1 MNINDLERLTG
12 ITKQNIRFYEKKGLL
27 HPKRNSTNNYREYTE
42 DDLAALN
49 TIKLFR
55 KLDLPLEDIGKIFSE
70 EASLNTTLENHLKVL
85 QERKQRL
92 NACIEICKDLVDT
105 DFDTLDVNQS
115 LNKMNVIEQNGGKFM
130 SIFHDYK
137 KFAATE
143 NKKHFSFKPDIMV
156 RNSSEFAEALYQY
169 SDENHLNLVITQTGM
184 YPVFELDGTAYTA
197 HCSYDRFGATIHCTL
212 LNPAELKDISPRRKR
227 IFRFLRSPFPLI
239 ILLFLVMAISRQNIG
254 WTFLV
259 AVTLFPYLWW
269 MFSGFK

>member
-105 DFDTLDVNQS
+105 DFDSLDVNQS

-143 NKKHFSFKPDIMV
+143 NKK
-156 RNSSEFAEALYQY
+156 QY

>member
-105 DFDTLDVNQS
+105 DFDSLDVNQS
-115 LNKMNVIEQNGGKFM
+115 LNKMNVIEQNG
-130 SIFHDYK
+130 
-137 KFAATE
+137 AVRV
-143 NKKHFSFKPDIMV
+143 SF
-156 RNSSEFAEALYQY
+156 
-169 SDENHLNLVITQTGM
+169 
-184 YPVFELDGTAYTA
+184 
-197 HCSYDRFGATIHCTL
+197 TI
-212 LNPAELKDISPRRKR
+212 
-227 IFRFLRSPFPLI
+227 
-239 ILLFLVMAISRQNIG
+239 
-254 WTFLV
+254 W
-259 AVTLFPYLWW
+259 
-269 MFSGFK
+269 